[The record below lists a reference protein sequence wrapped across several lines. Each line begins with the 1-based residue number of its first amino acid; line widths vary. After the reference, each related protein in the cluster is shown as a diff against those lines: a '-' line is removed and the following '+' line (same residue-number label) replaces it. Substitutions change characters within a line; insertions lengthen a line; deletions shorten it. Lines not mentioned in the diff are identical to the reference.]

1 MLASAYA
8 RRGAQDSSQQDND
21 RARVLYEEFLGLAP
35 PDDRRIPRVRA
46 ILSGDTS
53 SRGTP
58 PAGQS
63 MLKAGRDA
71 EAHSPQAARRWYQAV
86 IEYAPESEAADEA
99 RDRLGALAQAQGAA
113 RLTKITS
120 SPIGAE
126 IIVDGE
132 RTGRRTPVLPRSP
145 LEVTPG
151 RHVIEFEFNGRRSRP
166 LEIDASPGDNAT
178 VLRAEIP
185 LADEAGAALPPE
197 GAPLVLARG
206 AVRTLRLDGI
216 ITRVAVGDASVAD
229 GRTVG
234 RSTVVVFGL
243 QRGRTTVM
251 VWTETGQQSFLVE
264 VR

>member
-1 MLASAYA
+1 
-8 RRGAQDSSQQDND
+8 
-21 RARVLYEEFLGLAP
+21 
-35 PDDRRIPRVRA
+35 
-46 ILSGDTS
+46 
-53 SRGTP
+53 
-58 PAGQS
+58 